1 MKRIVIV
8 GCAGAG
14 KSTLASRLGQT
25 FNLPVIHMDKHFWLP
40 GWVQK
45 EKVEFQ
51 AEIFELV
58 EDECWIMEGNYKET
72 LPKRLERAD
81 LFVYLD
87 FPRWLCLYRVFKRI
101 ALSFRKT
108 RPDMAQGCPEQIDWE
123 FVKWI
128 WNFKKRSGPG
138 LQKRFDDFKGPKH
151 QLKSPTEVH
160 HFLKSL
166 SQIDRPA

>member
-14 KSTLASRLGQT
+14 KSILANKLGQI

-45 EKVEFQ
+45 EKAEFQ
-51 AEIFELV
+51 AEIFELA

-72 LPKRLERAD
+72 LPNRLERAD
-81 LFVYLD
+81 LFVYLH

-101 ALSFRKT
+101 ALSFGKT

-123 FVKWI
+123 FIKWI
-128 WNFKKRSGPG
+128 WNFEKRSGPNLQMHFDSFNG
-138 LQKRFDDFKGPKH
+138 LKH
-151 QLKSPTEVH
+151 QLKSPTEVR

-166 SQIDRPA
+166 SQTDTPS